1 MSKLMYKS
9 GQPHLSVRSGVFYF
23 VRRIPTDVRHHYCA
37 DRVSLSLRT
46 KSMPIAA
53 RSAASINQRLEDYWL
68 GLRLQQ
74 IDIPAINLVRTP
86 ETSEVCDCLT
96 LSEARDLYLRLKSAG
111 KDQVFV
117 RSAHRNVE
125 YVIKVLGDHPLS
137 AYSTVDAAKFRDW
150 LIDQGMARDTIKRVF
165 GSIRSIINLAIKEQ
179 GLGCVNA
186 FSGTFMP
193 DGLRVTK
200 RQPIPVSDIHKIQ
213 EKCRD
218 QDDEL
223 RWIIA
228 LLSDTGMRLGEAIG
242 LLKSDIVLEGKIPH
256 INLRPHPWR
265 RLKTPGSERQIPLVG
280 ASLWAVKRALTQQTD
295 SEFGFPKYCSEDG
308 HKTNSASAALNKWLK
323 ANSPE
328 GCVVHSFRHS
338 MRDRLRAIECPA
350 EIIDQIGGWSTAGVG
365 SSYGNGYRLEV
376 LSRWMQR
383 IDRPGHHQR
392 TPSD

>member
-9 GQPHLSVRSGVFYF
+9 GQPHLSMRSGVFYF
-23 VRRIPTDVRHHYCA
+23 VRRIPTDVRHHYRA

-74 IDIPAINLVRTP
+74 IAIPAINLVRNPKTT
-86 ETSEVCDCLT
+86 EASGCLT

-111 KDQVFV
+111 KDRTFV
-117 RSAHRNVE
+117 RSAHRNVG
-125 YVIKVLGDHPLS
+125 YVIQVLGDHPLS

-165 GSIRSIINLAIKEQ
+165 GSVRSIINLAIKEQ
-179 GLGCVNA
+179 GLGCQNA

-193 DGLRVTK
+193 EGLPVTK

-213 EKCRD
+213 QKCFE

-242 LLKSDIVLEGKIPH
+242 LLKTDINLGAEIPH
-256 INLRPHPWR
+256 IDLKTHPWR
-265 RLKTPGSERQIPLVG
+265 RLNTPGSKRQIPLVG
-280 ASLWAVKRALTQQTD
+280 PSLWAAKRALGQYIDTK
-295 SEFGFPKYCSEDG
+295 FAFPKYCSDEG
-308 HKTNSASAALNKWLK
+308 HKTNSASAALNKWLRNH
-323 ANSPE
+323 APE
-328 GCVVHSFRHS
+328 GCVVRSFRHS
-338 MRDRLRAIECPA
+338 LRDRLRAIECPA
-350 EIIDQIGGWSTAGVG
+350 DIIDQVGGWSSSGVG
-365 SSYGNGYRLEV
+365 SSYGNGYTIKV
-376 LSRWMQR
+376 LGSWMNR
-383 IDRPGHHQR
+383 FAD
-392 TPSD
+392 

>member
-1 MSKLMYKS
+1 MRHRLGHKTPAYIQERDGL
-9 GQPHLSVRSGVFYF
+9 FYF
-23 VRRIPTDVRHHYCA
+23 VRRVPSDVSRYY
-37 DRVSLSLRT
+37 RSPKIRQSLRT
-46 KSMPIAA
+46 KSSAIAA

-74 IDIPAINLVRTP
+74 IDIPAINLVRSP
-86 ETSEVCDCLT
+86 EALDAPDCLT

-117 RSAHRNVE
+117 RSAHRNVG
-125 YVIKVLGDHPLS
+125 YVIQVLGDHPLS
-137 AYSTVDAAKFRDW
+137 AYSTVDAAQFRDW

-179 GLGCVNA
+179 GLGCQNA

-193 DGLRVTK
+193 DGLPVTK
-200 RQPIPVSDIHKIQ
+200 RRPIPIADIHKIQ
-213 EKCRD
+213 QKCRD

-242 LLKSDIVLEGKIPH
+242 LLRSDIVLDGDNSYIDLK
-256 INLRPHPWR
+256 PHPWR
-265 RLKTPGSERQIPLVG
+265 RLKTPGSKRQIPLVG
-280 ASLWAVKRALTQQTD
+280 SSLWAAKRALTQQTD
-295 SEFGFPKYCSEDG
+295 SEFAFPKYCSDEG

-338 MRDRLRAIECPA
+338 MRDRLRAIECPFDV
-350 EIIDQIGGWSTAGVG
+350 IDQIGGWSTAGVG
-365 SSYGNGYRLEV
+365 SSYGNGYSVEV
-376 LSRWMQR
+376 LGRW
-383 IDRPGHHQR
+383 IAKI
-392 TPSD
+392 